1 MELDN
6 KKLAFEVV
14 QMGKKHNFA
23 IEQIIAFYLVKLKKF
38 YENAQINAKSM
49 VISVPSYLSNVER
62 QALLDAAEI
71 AGIKCLRL
79 INQSTAIAL

>member
-1 MELDN
+1 VELDN

-38 YENAQINAKSM
+38 YENA
-49 VISVPSYLSNVER
+49 
-62 QALLDAAEI
+62 
-71 AGIKCLRL
+71 
-79 INQSTAIAL
+79 

>member
-1 MELDN
+1 MDN

-14 QMGKKHNFA
+14 QMGNKHNFS

-38 YENAQINAKSM
+38 YENAYINAKSM

-62 QALLDAAEI
+62 
-71 AGIKCLRL
+71 
-79 INQSTAIAL
+79 